1 MHKDLPYN
9 IASYSCVCMLL
20 QWLLHT
26 QSTYIGEHE
35 RLATQH
41 SYSYSSVCMLLQ
53 WLLHTQST
61 YIGEHE
67 RLATQH
73 SYSYSCVHAVTVAP
87 PHTIYQPTQRACMKD
102 LPHNIAS
109 YSSVCMLL

>member
-9 IASYSCVCMLL
+9 IASYS
-20 QWLLHT
+20 
-26 QSTYIGEHE
+26 G
-35 RLATQH
+35 
-41 SYSYSSVCMLLQ
+41 VCMLLQ

-73 SYSYSCVHAVTVAP
+73 SYSYSCVCMLLQWLL
-87 PHTIYQPTQRACMKD
+87 HTQSTYTESMRD